1 VLVCFDA
8 TVLCGALRRPTG
20 LNFRLLELAPDGVV
34 IDGFTTEV
42 AGMEFLRNALDG
54 LAGVT
59 FTIDAIEEF
68 LDGFG
73 ALFDPD
79 NVATSPIG
87 RSLTSK
93 TSLHNKPIGEVV
105 YHLTGRTREELLEG
119 LPTQLRVVSGEF
131 DAHDV
136 HLVTAASSAVPTS
149 SVRPT
154 ADTCRKVDSPAGSTS
169 SVQADL
175 PATSGLLNPGLARSR
190 GRGRLPVSALSGARR
205 ISSSDERMDA
215 RRRERHGHQP
225 VLRDPN

>member
-1 VLVCFDA
+1 MLVCFDA

-20 LNFRLLELAPDGVV
+20 LNFRLLELAADGVV
-34 IDGFTTEV
+34 IEGFTTEL

-87 RSLTSK
+87 RSLTSQ

-136 HLVTAASSAVPTS
+136 HLVTAAVERGADIIC
-149 SVRPT
+149 T
-154 ADTCRKVDSPAGSTS
+154 ANRRHMPEGR
-169 SVQADL
+169 
-175 PATSGLLNPGLARSR
+175 LAR
-190 GRGRLPVSALSGARR
+190 GIDIIGPGRLA
-205 ISSSDERMDA
+205 SDLGIA
-215 RRRERHGHQP
+215 
-225 VLRDPN
+225 